1 MQQYIR
7 KCRLYIFILGQI
19 FIRNV
24 QKNKKVVIL
33 FSICTFFVLK
43 YMKVNLAGET
53 MDFEQENTISKLKLL
68 FVLDKMEIPLTENN
82 IIDICT
88 SSNNWFTYL
97 DLKEALIELLDVKF
111 ICEEKIEGEETR
123 YTITFDGRNCLSH
136 FYYRIPQD
144 MRERITAYVQDNRM
158 NWKRSQEYVSEYT
171 KNTDGT
177 YSVMLKIKEPI
188 LTRSLLEIKLKAPTR
203 QSAVEASKRW
213 TEKAPAIYET
223 IYDNLLD
230 N

>member
-1 MQQYIR
+1 
-7 KCRLYIFILGQI
+7 
-19 FIRNV
+19 
-24 QKNKKVVIL
+24 
-33 FSICTFFVLK
+33 
-43 YMKVNLAGET
+43 

-97 DLKEALIELLDVKF
+97 DVKEALIELLEVKF
-111 ICEEKIEGEETR
+111 ICEEKIEGEENR

-144 MRERITAYVQDNRM
+144 MRERITTYVQENRM
-158 NWKRSQEYVSEYT
+158 NLKRSQEYVSEYS
-171 KNTDGT
+171 KNSDGT
-177 YSVMLKIKEPI
+177 YSVYLKIKEPI

-203 QSAVEASKRW
+203 ASAVEASKRW

>member
-1 MQQYIR
+1 MYTFRILVC
-7 KCRLYIFILGQI
+7 KNFISIYLAFIKFYAKIIVRLEIF
-19 FIRNV
+19 
-24 QKNKKVVIL
+24 
-33 FSICTFFVLK
+33 
-43 YMKVNLAGET
+43 GEN

-97 DLKEALIELLDVKF
+97 DVKEAMYELLNVKF
-111 ICEEKIEGEETR
+111 ICEEKIDGEETR
-123 YTITFDGRNCLSH
+123 YSITFDGRNCLSH

-144 MRERITAYVQDNRM
+144 IREKITNYAQENRM
-158 NWKRSQEYVSEYT
+158 NLKRSQEYVSEYT
-171 KNTDGT
+171 KNSDGT

-188 LTRSLLEIKLKAPTR
+188 LTSSLLEIKLKAPTR

-213 TEKAPAIYET
+213 TEKAPAIYEN
-223 IYDNLLD
+223 IYDSRLD
-230 N
+230 D

>member
-1 MQQYIR
+1 MYTFRILVC
-7 KCRLYIFILGQI
+7 KIFISIYLAFIDFYAKIIVRLEI
-19 FIRNV
+19 F
-24 QKNKKVVIL
+24 
-33 FSICTFFVLK
+33 
-43 YMKVNLAGET
+43 GEN

-97 DLKEALIELLDVKF
+97 DVKEAMYELLNVKF
-111 ICEEKIEGEETR
+111 ICEEKIDGEETR
-123 YTITFDGRNCLSH
+123 YSITFDGRNCLSH

-144 MRERITAYVQDNRM
+144 IREKITNYAQENRM
-158 NWKRSQEYVSEYT
+158 NLKRSQEYVSEYT
-171 KNTDGT
+171 KNSDGT

-188 LTRSLLEIKLKAPTR
+188 LTSSLLEIKLKAPTR

-213 TEKAPAIYET
+213 TEKAPAIYEN
-223 IYDNLLD
+223 IYDSLLD
-230 N
+230 D